1 MPAALSFP
9 ALKGKV
15 CRALDQKCRRTYDEA
30 RSRPHLEAEM
40 IVKSFTQKKPVAAKR
55 KKASKER
62 TFADVRVAARGGE
75 AAFDFYVENGRLP
88 VSK

>member
-1 MPAALSFP
+1 
-9 ALKGKV
+9 
-15 CRALDQKCRRTYDEA
+15 
-30 RSRPHLEAEM
+30 M

-55 KKASKER
+55 KKASKEL